1 MNLNDS
7 MMLLPDNV
15 GQGNPATYG
24 AQYWLY
30 QWDQNPLAKRY
41 VNLKANDATRAWLS
55 HSCEDAAE
63 IEKAESKDYIQSK
76 FFELLRDARIAGGA
90 VMIMIVGDQDLE
102 DPLDVD
108 SIKQDEPLRLVTLM
122 PQVSLSGYA
131 DYINNDI
138 LSKNYLLPD
147 FYCAST
153 NSQQKIHH
161 SRCIRM
167 AGYERPLSARAI
179 NPNSF
184 GSSVL
189 ADIWTQMS
197 TVTRAWSDLGG
208 AIKKSNLDFIKIQ
221 GLYDSIQADSTNLPL
236 FRRRINDM
244 SNAADLTK
252 MGLLDAE
259 NESIERASVSMSG
272 FDECMA
278 RLLQSVSFA
287 EGYPFSYFFGEM
299 QSGLNTEG
307 GADREAY
314 FKSVS
319 QLQENK
325 LRPALCQFYEVYLR
339 TVLGY
344 MPDDFEFK
352 FNPLKTLSDKE
363 QGEVDEKRINS
374 TIAAMDANLISRST
388 AMTTLSKMQAYDIP
402 EEDIEAA
409 KADDNEDEDTLAES
423 MRENA

>member
-1 MNLNDS
+1 MHRISDS
-7 MMLLPDNV
+7 MYALPNID
-15 GQGNPATYG
+15 QSNPALYG

-102 DPLDVD
+102 EPLDVN
-108 SIKQDEPLRLVTLM
+108 SIKKGDSLRLLTLM
-122 PQVSLSGYA
+122 PQINLAGYA
-131 DYINNDI
+131 EYINNDI
-138 LSKNYLLPD
+138 LSENYLLPEY
-147 FYCAST
+147 YCAST

-161 SRCIRM
+161 TRCIRM
-167 AGYERPLSARAI
+167 AGYDRPLSARAL

-189 ADIWTQMS
+189 ADIWPQMS

-208 AIKKSNLDFIKIQ
+208 AIRKSNLDFVRIQ
-221 GLYDSIQADSTNLPL
+221 GMLDALRQGRESLQN
-236 FRRRINDM
+236 FRARVDDM
-244 SNAADLTK
+244 SKAADLTK
-252 MGLLDAE
+252 IGLLDSE
-259 NESIERASVSMSG
+259 EELVRQSVSMAG

-314 FKSVS
+314 FKAVN
-319 QLQENK
+319 QVQENK

-339 TVLGY
+339 TILGY
-344 MPDDFEFK
+344 MPEDFDFK

-363 QGEVDEKRINS
+363 QGEVDEKRINA
-374 TIAAMDANLISRST
+374 TINAMQANLISRPVG
-388 AMTTLSKMQAYDIP
+388 MTTLSKMQAYDIP

-409 KADDNEDEDTLAES
+409 KAEEAEDEDTLAEA
-423 MRENA
+423 MRENT